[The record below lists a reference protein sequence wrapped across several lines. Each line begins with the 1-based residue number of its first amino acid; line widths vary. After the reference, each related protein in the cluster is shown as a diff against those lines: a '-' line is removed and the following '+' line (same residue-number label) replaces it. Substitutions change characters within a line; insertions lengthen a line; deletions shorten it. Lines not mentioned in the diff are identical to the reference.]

1 MHALYPG
8 GADAAGAASTGVS
21 SPEVGGTAA
30 GSARAGSGQARTVPL
45 DGSKTVLG
53 PDEISRALTRI
64 AHEILE
70 RTNGAAD
77 VVLLGIPTR
86 GVPLARRLAS
96 KLSQAEGRPAPAGS
110 LDVTMYRDDLRL
122 RPARR
127 LGHTAVPPAGIDGKI
142 VVLVDDVL
150 YSGRT
155 VRAALDALGD
165 IGRPRA
171 VQLAVLVDRG
181 HRELPIRADYVGK
194 NLPTSQREVVQV
206 LLTET
211 DGQDGVV
218 LGMGRASQ
226 ADAAQSDREQLDK
239 EQSSRAQSNAAQPDP
254 VRADA
259 PGRGDTPGDGIP
271 TQAAR

>member
-1 MHALYPG
+1 MTHAVHSG
-8 GADAAGAASTGVS
+8 GAGQ
-21 SPEVGGTAA
+21 AA
-30 GSARAGSGQARTVPL
+30 GSPEASGAGPLTRSAVGTGQRQPRTAPL
-45 DGSKTVLG
+45 TDGKVVLEAA
-53 PDEISRALTRI
+53 EIGRALTRI
-64 AHEILE
+64 THEILE
-70 RTNGAAD
+70 RTDGASD

-86 GVPLARRLAS
+86 GVPLAHRLAAR
-96 KLSQAEGRPAPAGS
+96 LSQVEARPTAAGS

-122 RPARR
+122 RPARALR
-127 LGHTAVPPAGIDGKI
+127 HTAVPATGVDGKI

-206 LLTET
+206 LLAET
-211 DGQDGVV
+211 DGEDAV
-218 LGMGRASQ
+218 LLG
-226 ADAAQSDREQLDK
+226 
-239 EQSSRAQSNAAQPDP
+239 P
-254 VRADA
+254 V
-259 PGRGDTPGDGIP
+259 G
-271 TQAAR
+271 AR

>member
-206 LLTET
+206 MLTET